1 MASKLRLITDLY
13 GETLTQISKNPDDW
27 MSFLECAAMNYKYPF
42 NDQVLIY
49 AQRPEAVAC
58 AKIEAWN
65 KQVGR
70 WVNRGAKGIA
80 LLSED
85 NGYTNL
91 RYVFDIADTNSKF
104 GKSFRLWSVPK
115 PYEVDI
121 IESLENKYGELEDK
135 SSLGL
140 AIKSVS
146 KILVEDNMQDYLE
159 DLKFYRENSSLEPMT
174 DEAVQLLFQN
184 ALENSI
190 AFSMIKR
197 CGLNPN
203 DYFTNEDF
211 TPILAFDS
219 YETITR
225 LGVATSEISEMG
237 IREIYNTIKKLRIN
251 EINKIRT
258 FDIDKDL
265 SYDVSESRETVERRN
280 NDEYNLHTQR
290 GLRDTR
296 PSDTREQDSSGG
308 QIRNNEVKVLERE
321 QEISIHNSANEQS
334 TSRAFDEYSSNGSR
348 ENRTDSIRDEKE
360 GEYNR
365 DFESNRPNEVGT
377 TNEQLEDISRGD
389 SSERI
394 DLRLNN
400 YDPSQSKTHY
410 VVVDEKINQILSTT
424 PHLRKSN
431 KEIKDFIQNEKDVT

>member
-1 MASKLRLITDLY
+1 
-13 GETLTQISKNPDDW
+13 
-27 MSFLECAAMNYKYPF
+27 
-42 NDQVLIY
+42 
-49 AQRPEAVAC
+49 
-58 AKIEAWN
+58 
-65 KQVGR
+65 
-70 WVNRGAKGIA
+70 
-80 LLSED
+80 
-85 NGYTNL
+85 
-91 RYVFDIADTNSKF
+91 
-104 GKSFRLWSVPK
+104 
-115 PYEVDI
+115 
-121 IESLENKYGELEDK
+121 
-135 SSLGL
+135 
-140 AIKSVS
+140 
-146 KILVEDNMQDYLE
+146 
-159 DLKFYRENSSLEPMT
+159 MT

-296 PSDTREQDSSGG
+296 PSNTREQDSSGG
-308 QIRNNEVKVLERE
+308 QIRN
-321 QEISIHNSANEQS
+321 
-334 TSRAFDEYSSNGSR
+334 DE
-348 ENRTDSIRDEKE
+348 D
-360 GEYNR
+360 
-365 DFESNRPNEVGT
+365 
-377 TNEQLEDISRGD
+377 
-389 SSERI
+389 
-394 DLRLNN
+394 
-400 YDPSQSKTHY
+400 
-410 VVVDEKINQILSTT
+410 
-424 PHLRKSN
+424 
-431 KEIKDFIQNEKDVT
+431 